1 MTNEELMDLMEERAL
16 GYRFLSR
23 AFRTAPDAALIDAVL
38 RMADTERAD
47 DDPLAPFYAEAADAD
62 AETLRIDLAA
72 DYNQL
77 FLGMSAH
84 PVAPYESVYTSDEGL
99 MMQEARD
106 NVLRAYQQWGLRV
119 PDSFDLPED
128 HIALELEFMACL
140 ADRAREAVGASSG
153 EHEPDDSAQKGGGS
167 ADELI
172 AAQRAFLDEHLSW
185 VPAFCRDVEKRARTA
200 FYYGIAS
207 LTRQQLEAD
216 GAMLKEL

>member
-38 RMADTERAD
+38 RMADAERAD

-77 FLGMSAH
+77 FLGMDAH

-99 MMQEARD
+99 MMQEAAT
-106 NVLRAYQQWGLRV
+106 NVC
-119 PDSFDLPED
+119 
-128 HIALELEFMACL
+128 ALT
-140 ADRAREAVGASSG
+140 AVGPARTVASTFPKTTSPWSLSSWPAWPTAPARPWAQAAA

-172 AAQRAFLDEHLSW
+172 AAQRCVLDEHLSW